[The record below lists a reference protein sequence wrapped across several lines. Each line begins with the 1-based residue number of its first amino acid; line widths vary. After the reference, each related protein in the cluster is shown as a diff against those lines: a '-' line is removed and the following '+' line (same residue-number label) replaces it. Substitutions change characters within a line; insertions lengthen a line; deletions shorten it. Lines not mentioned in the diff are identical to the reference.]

1 MADLIDHYQR
11 VRSLARGQESWTSLT
26 LSACLAVQAQAL
38 SNMHSVQASKVPLG
52 TAIPDPKPLRVWAEE
67 VLDDL
72 IADRQPTPEAWRILA
87 EYCADRIRTHALE
100 GS

>member
-1 MADLIDHYQR
+1 MADLIEQYQR
-11 VRSLARGQESWTSLT
+11 VRALARGQESWTSLT

-38 SNMHSVQASKVPLG
+38 ANMHSVRASKVPLG
-52 TAIPDPKPLRVWAEE
+52 DTIPDPKPLRVWAEE

-72 IADRQPTPEAWRILA
+72 LAQRDPTPEAWRILA

-100 GS
+100 AS